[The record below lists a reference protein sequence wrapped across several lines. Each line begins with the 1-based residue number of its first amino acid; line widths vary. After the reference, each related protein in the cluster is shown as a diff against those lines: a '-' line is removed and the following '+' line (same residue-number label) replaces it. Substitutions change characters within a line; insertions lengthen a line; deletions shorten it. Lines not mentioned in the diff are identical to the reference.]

1 MLNMLKRW
9 LFNRSRYVFKFW
21 NGHRT
26 VYADPMVLWR
36 SLQQH
41 EDFREDDFKLMKVE
55 ALRNDIIGKVA
66 GVTRSVF
73 GVGTVEERGLTELE
87 CLDLL
92 KSFIAYSGFQKKSGD
107 QNLSSQPSTEQ
118 AALDTSMPKQ
128 NTSDDSDS
136 T

>member
-1 MLNMLKRW
+1 MLNMFKRW

-36 SLQQH
+36 SLQQN
-41 EDFREDDFKLMKVE
+41 EDFREDDFKLMKVD
-55 ALRNDIIGKVA
+55 ALREKMIGKVA

-92 KSFIAYSGFQKKSGD
+92 KAFIAYSGFQKKSGE
-107 QNLSSQPSTEQ
+107 QNLFSQQSTEPT
-118 AALDTSMPKQ
+118 ALDDSTQQQ
-128 NTSDDSDS
+128 NTNDDSAF

>member
-1 MLNMLKRW
+1 MINLILRW
-9 LFNRSRYVFKFW
+9 LFNRNRYVFKFW

-36 SLQQH
+36 VLQQN
-41 EDFREDDFKLMKVE
+41 EDYREDDFTLMKVD
-55 ALRNDIIGKVA
+55 ALREKIIGKVA

-92 KSFIAYSGFQKKSGD
+92 KAFIAYSGFQKKRGE
-107 QNLSSQPSTEQ
+107 QNLFSQPSTEPT
-118 AALDTSMPKQ
+118 ALA
-128 NTSDDSDS
+128 DS
-136 T
+136 TSEQSTNEDSGST

>member
-1 MLNMLKRW
+1 MLNFFKRW

-41 EDFREDDFKLMKVE
+41 EDFREDDFKLMKVD
-55 ALRNDIIGKVA
+55 ALREKIIGKVA
-66 GVTRSVF
+66 GLTRSVF

-92 KSFIAYSGFQKKSGD
+92 KAFIMYSGFQKKSGEEM
-107 QNLSSQPSTEQ
+107 QTSPSIAEPASS
-118 AALDTSMPKQ
+118 A
-128 NTSDDSDS
+128 DS
-136 T
+136 TPEQSTNDDLEST

>member
-1 MLNMLKRW
+1 MINWFKRW

-41 EDFREDDFKLMKVE
+41 EDFREDDFKLMKVD
-55 ALRNDIIGKVA
+55 ALREKIIGKVA
-66 GVTRSVF
+66 GLTRSVF

-92 KSFIAYSGFQKKSGD
+92 KAFIMYSGFQKKSGEEM
-107 QNLSSQPSTEQ
+107 QTSPSIAGPASS
-118 AALDTSMPKQ
+118 A
-128 NTSDDSDS
+128 DS
-136 T
+136 TPEQSTNDDLEST

>member
-1 MLNMLKRW
+1 MINLFKRW

-26 VYADPMVLWR
+26 VYADPMVVWR
-36 SLQQH
+36 SLQQN
-41 EDFREDDFKLMKVE
+41 EDFREDDFKLMKVD
-55 ALRNDIIGKVA
+55 ALREKIIGKVA

-92 KSFIAYSGFQKKSGD
+92 KAFILYSGFQKKSGE
-107 QNLSSQPSTEQ
+107 QMQTLPSIAEPE
-118 AALDTSMPKQ
+118 S
-128 NTSDDSDS
+128 SDDSTPEQS
-136 T
+136 TSDASAST

>member
-1 MLNMLKRW
+1 MLNFFKRW

-26 VYADPMVLWR
+26 VLADPMVIWR
-36 SLQQH
+36 TLQSN

-55 ALRNDIIGKVA
+55 ALREKIIGKVA
-66 GVTRSVF
+66 GITREVF
-73 GVGTVEERGLTELE
+73 ELKPLHEGGLTELE

-92 KSFIAYSGFQKKSGD
+92 KAFMMYSGFQKKSGD
-107 QNLSSQPSTEQ
+107 KTQTSP
-118 AALDTSMPKQ
+118 LDTEPEHLEDSTAEQ
-128 NTSDDSDS
+128 NTNDDSAS

>member
-1 MLNMLKRW
+1 MLNFIKRW

-26 VYADPMVLWR
+26 AFADPMVIWR
-36 SLQQH
+36 ALQSN

-55 ALRNDIIGKVA
+55 ALRDNLIGKVA
-66 GVTRSVF
+66 SITREVF
-73 GVGTVEERGLTELE
+73 ELKPFAEGGLSELE

-92 KSFIAYSGFQKKSGD
+92 KAFMMYSGFQKKSGD
-107 QNLSSQPSTEQ
+107 RMQTSPQDMEPEHSDDSTAE
-118 AALDTSMPKQ
+118 Q
-128 NTSDDSDS
+128 NTSDDSAS

>member
-1 MLNMLKRW
+1 MINLILRW
-9 LFNRSRYVFKFW
+9 LFNRNRYVFKFW

-41 EDFREDDFKLMKVE
+41 EDFREDDFKLMKVD
-55 ALRNDIIGKVA
+55 ALREKIIGKVA

-92 KSFIAYSGFQKKSGD
+92 KAFISYSGFQKKSGEG
-107 QNLSSQPSTEQ
+107 NLFSQPSTEPT
-118 AALDTSMPKQ
+118 ALD
-128 NTSDDSDS
+128 DS
-136 T
+136 TQQQSTNEDSAST